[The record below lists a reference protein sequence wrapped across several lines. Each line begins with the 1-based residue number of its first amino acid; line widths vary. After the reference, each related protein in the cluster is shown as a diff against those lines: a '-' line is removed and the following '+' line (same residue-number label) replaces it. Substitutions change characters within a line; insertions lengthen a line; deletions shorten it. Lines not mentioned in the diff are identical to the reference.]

1 MNNRYGDMMYIPRP
15 HSLRH
20 APMSRTDRAAQF
32 STFSALT
39 GYEAAVRETARLTD
53 AFGET
58 NEDAAE
64 RLNAK
69 LLFLADHLDR
79 IPAVTITVFR
89 PDERKAGGSYVRV
102 SGTIRRMDPVF
113 RTILMSDG
121 QKIRMKYICEIES
134 SLFPDFML

>member
-1 MNNRYGDMMYIPRP
+1 MNTRYSDMLYTSRPR
-15 HSLRH
+15 SRRH
-20 APMSRTDRAAQF
+20 NPMSRLDRAAQF
-32 STFSALT
+32 SPFAALT
-39 GYEAAVRETARLTD
+39 GYEAAVLETARLTD
-53 AFGET
+53 AFGEA

-79 IPAVTITVFR
+79 LPAVTITVFQ
-89 PDERKAGGSYVRV
+89 PDERKAGGSYFRV

-113 RTILMSDG
+113 HTILMSDG

-134 SLFPDFML
+134 NLFPDFML